1 MSNSTHKPTTLFWII
16 TVIALIWNIMGVLAY
31 LGQAYMTEEV
41 LNAMSESE
49 QLYHK
54 NVVPWATAAYAA
66 AVFGGALGC
75 LALLLRKK
83 WATFLFVIS
92 FIAVL
97 VQATYN
103 FFIQEFLEVEPKQM
117 VWSLVIIVV
126 AIFLVWFSKD
136 ANKKGWLS

>member
-16 TVIALIWNIMGVLAY
+16 SVIALIWNIMGVLAY

-41 LNAMSESE
+41 LNTLSEPE
-49 QLYHK
+49 KLYHT
-54 NVVPWATAAYAA
+54 NVAAWATAAYAI

-75 LALLLRKK
+75 LFLLIRKK
-83 WATFLFVIS
+83 WANFLFILS
-92 FIAVL
+92 LIGVL

-103 FFIQEFLEVEPKQM
+103 FFIQEFMQVEPKQM
-117 VWSLVIIVV
+117 VWSLVIIVI

-136 ANKKGWLS
+136 ADKKGWLS